1 MPLSKS
7 SRSSKSSRPSLL
19 SLPSVHSLL
28 SNSSNEKDVKSPG
41 GSSVARTGSVDTVGD
56 DESGAK
62 KLQRRKSRLNVL
74 TSFFANPSSRGSTPT
89 EPVPSLRPK
98 TATDAVPPS
107 HLRIEPIP
115 RRPVAS
121 TVELAPRPAS
131 SDGSPNTSSNPH
143 DSIST
148 IDNSPGAGGLGIQTP
163 VTQVSD
169 YDFDFGVERTE
180 SPEAAETGAEAHSGA
195 EMPQVIQKQQRAV
208 SAESAPPLPPKD
220 PLPQDQTPTS
230 PVAPRSRGSARS
242 SSAHQSSP
250 ESRRDGP
257 SKLQSTRRPSPSN
270 SAARVRSSSAQPS
283 VHREIMPDGPQ
294 AVPNPAD
301 ALSYPRPMSKQ
312 SNDGG
317 DSRGR
322 LRRSWLPGKSSS
334 GSKDLKKMSASKAWI
349 LSADNQADYNTAFL
363 ANNEK
368 VFRCWQSVAPES
380 RC

>member
-28 SNSSNEKDVKSPG
+28 SNSSNERDVKSPG
-41 GSSVARTGSVDTVGD
+41 GSSVARAGSVDTVGD

-74 TSFFANPSSRGSTPT
+74 TSFFATPSSRGSTPT

-98 TATDAVPPS
+98 TATEALPPS
-107 HLRIEPIP
+107 HLRAEPIP

-131 SDGSPNTSSNPH
+131 SDGSPNSSSNPH
-143 DSIST
+143 DSVST

-180 SPEAAETGAEAHSGA
+180 SPEAADTRAEAHCGA
-195 EMPQVIQKQQRAV
+195 DMPQVIQKQQRAV

-220 PLPQDQTPTS
+220 PLPQEQQPRTPVS

-250 ESRRDGP
+250 DSRRDGP
-257 SKLQSTRRPSPSN
+257 TKLQSTRRPSPSN
-270 SAARVRSSSAQPS
+270 STPRVRSSSAQPS
-283 VHREIMPDGPQ
+283 THREVLGDGPQ
-294 AVPNPAD
+294 ATPNPAD
-301 ALSYPRPMSKQ
+301 AVTYPRPMSKQ
-312 SNDGG
+312 SNDGSE
-317 DSRGR
+317 SRGR

-368 VFRCWQSVAPES
+368 VFRTL
-380 RC
+380 